1 MFLQI
6 TSKTLYSLTM
16 INNLKIDVGLILGF
30 VSILFWST
38 AATAFKIALVNL
50 EVFEVLLIS
59 ICTSIVIFLA
69 YDLFELL
76 KSKVNSKNETTP
88 NLLKTKSLPKT
99 STVKSNIIKKN
110 IQKYF
115 TYLLNPFLYYI
126 VLFEAYSLLTAQL
139 ALTLNYLWPII
150 LIIMMIISKREIFEN
165 RLIFSIILSFLGFL
179 VIISKGDI
187 NNIKIIYQS
196 LTDFQ
201 TADNSSSSYLFSKG
215 VFLAIFSSFIW
226 AFYWLIKSSKT
237 NKSNDNL
244 SINFIISFLAI
255 IVYLLI
261 TDIELLAN
269 FGAKIN
275 QILTDKT
282 IKFNENSFWASVYIG
297 CFEMGITFILWLKA
311 LNSTQ
316 KPIILANMVYISP
329 FLSIFWISLLLNE
342 SIYITSII
350 GLIMIIISIF
360 FYNKKTYRTKNTKLT
375 KVEIKI

>member
-1 MFLQI
+1 ML
-6 TSKTLYSLTM
+6 
-16 INNLKIDVGLILGF
+16 NNIKIDIGLVLGF

-38 AATAFKIALVNL
+38 AATAFKIALVGL

-59 ICTSIVIFLA
+59 IFTSIVIFLV

-88 NLLKTKSLPKT
+88 NLPKT
-99 STVKSNIIKKN
+99 STIKSNIIKKN

-115 TYLLNPFLYYI
+115 TYLINPFLYYI

-165 RLIFSIILSFLGFL
+165 KLIFSIILSFLGFL

-201 TADNSSSSYLFSKG
+201 TANNSSSNYLFSKG

-244 SINFIISFLAI
+244 SINFIISFLALI
-255 IVYLLI
+255 IYLLI
-261 TDIELLAN
+261 TDIELLAD
-269 FGAKIN
+269 FGNKVN

-350 GLIMIIISIF
+350 GLIMIIVSIF
-360 FYNKKTYRTKNTKLT
+360 FYNKKTL
-375 KVEIKI
+375 